1 MKKKL
6 LALMLAACLLL
17 GCFGCQS
24 EQDEIYSQ
32 AMGETSEAPG
42 EEVETSGESGDA
54 APRRAPPPRSR
65 PLRWTPPF
73 PGS

>member
-6 LALMLAACLLL
+6 LAFTLAVCLLL

-32 AMGETSEAPG
+32 AMGEASGASG
-42 EEVETSGESGDA
+42 EEAEANGESSGAVPQESA
-54 APRRAPPPRSR
+54 APTEPP
-65 PLRWTPPF
+65 L
-73 PGS
+73 